1 MDHPPRPPKEP
12 IINKYMQIGI
22 LVQTIAITAV
32 TLGAFA
38 IGRFIDPEHIE
49 FAETMA
55 FVTLSISELFR
66 AYTARSEF
74 YPLLK
79 IGFFKNKLMNY
90 AVLASLVLIMLVIY
104 APFLQPIFN
113 TAPLGLEQ
121 WLEILP
127 LVLIPSIAAELTKN
141 VIRKMMANDNRLETE
156 PV

>member
-1 MDHPPRPPKEP
+1 
-12 IINKYMQIGI
+12 
-22 LVQTIAITAV
+22 VQTIAITAV

-38 IGRFIDPEHIE
+38 IGRFIDPEHKQ

-79 IGFFKNKLMNY
+79 IGLFKNKFMNW
-90 AVLASLVLIMLVIY
+90 AVLGSLVLILMVIY
-104 APFLQPIFN
+104 VPFLQGIFD
-113 TAPLGLEQ
+113 TAPLGWAQ

-127 LVLIPSIAAELTKN
+127 LVLIPSVAAEVTK
-141 VIRKMMANDNRLETE
+141 VFLLKMIEKERIERK
-156 PV
+156 

>member
-1 MDHPPRPPKEP
+1 
-12 IINKYMQIGI
+12 MQIGI

-55 FVTLSISELFR
+55 FVTLSVSELFR

-74 YPLLK
+74 YPLVK
-79 IGFFKNKLMNY
+79 IGFFKNKVMNI
-90 AVLASLVLIMLVIY
+90 AVIGSMVMILLVVY
-104 APFLQPIFN
+104 VPFLQPIFDT
-113 TAPLGLEQ
+113 TALGWAQ

-127 LVLIPSIAAELTKN
+127 LVLIPSIAAEVTKVFLLKKIHKN
-141 VIRKMMANDNRLETE
+141 QGAEA
-156 PV
+156 